1 MAKENL
7 IKDKTFNFALR
18 IIQLYQYLCEEKKEF
33 VISKQLL
40 RCGTSIG
47 ANVEEADGAQSKK
60 DFIAK
65 IQISLKEAK
74 ESHYWLRLLKGAGYI
89 EKKLYVSF
97 MKDCESIIAILI
109 SILKTAKQ
117 P

>member
-7 IKDKTFNFALR
+7 IKDKTFSFALR
-18 IIQLYQYLCEEKKEF
+18 IIQLYQYLCEEKKEL

-74 ESHYWLRLLKGAGYI
+74 ESHYGLRLLKGAGYI
-89 EKKLYVSF
+89 F
-97 MKDCESIIAILI
+97 
-109 SILKTAKQ
+109 
-117 P
+117 PF